1 MSDSPEAPSSI
12 GRYSVI
18 GQIGRGGMGVLYL
31 ARDPAIDRIV
41 AIKVARVQKEEL
53 RERFRRE
60 ARATGRLNHRNIVT
74 IFDVAE
80 HDGEPYMA
88 MEYVPGRTLDEI
100 VRKNTPLPLLRRL
113 RMLHDLCDGLS
124 YAHGQGIVHRD
135 IKPANLIVRDDTGA
149 LTIVD
154 FGIARLDAAG
164 GTTTGATT
172 IGTPHYMSPEQIE
185 GGPVD
190 HRCDIF
196 AVGLIFYEL
205 LSYRRAFA
213 GDSPATV
220 LYRIVH
226 EQPPP
231 LAELAPHLDADLLA
245 IVERALAKR
254 PGDRYSDLKS
264 LIADLDG
271 AVAHAEQDDRDPK
284 ATIVVRR
291 EDGTPAPS
299 SSAPSSGSGSGFSR
313 EKLIARREARIL
325 AHLDAASAALAEGRC
340 DAAEEAAGHAALLDP
355 DDERVQPMFE
365 RIATARRTLQVEE
378 HLADARAHLAD
389 LALTKASESVDL
401 ALQVEPDSPVALQL
415 RREVE
420 NGQVIQRRLEDAE
433 HCLEA
438 GDFAAALRSVDVI
451 LATEPA
457 HEAARRLRERVRG
470 AERDHARALVER
482 ARRQRAA
489 GDLAGARKTLQVAG
503 EPHESVAAELASVEA
518 ELRERRESFE
528 SLVEQARRR
537 LEHGNLEDARGPMR
551 EALVAL
557 GTGEERRSAP
567 LATEDAALGGADSA
581 AVPDL
586 PTSDTGTSPP
596 PDQPPLFSVVASP
609 APEGRSRKPVPLAAF
624 AAVATVVVASAVAAT
639 LWLVSIDPDEQ
650 ELAPVAAD
658 GRGSPGGD
666 TGRAPRSSNPADRG
680 GVRTS
685 RPDAASEIVAEES
698 GSRVAT
704 PAPAEPTPRPPRS
717 PSPPPQRDPPAP
729 RPSSPA
735 QRTPTAPQPAVPT
748 TPSVAQLL
756 ADAVATEAAGD
767 ARQAQVLYARVLS
780 RDPDNRT
787 AQTGQ
792 QRVREEVART
802 AVREQVEAGHAAFA
816 AGRYGDAR
824 RHYQEALDRAG
835 SPEAQAGLR
844 RVDNVQA
851 LTCADGAACGTLV
864 VRVRPAAEVYVD
876 DRALGTATALELRLP
891 AGRHRIRLET
901 EDWRFPRTL
910 EILPGATA
918 TVDVDLE
925 QDGFPK

>member
-1 MSDSPEAPSSI
+1 MPRCSTRTTSA
-12 GRYSVI
+12 YS
-18 GQIGRGGMGVLYL
+18 RCSNES
-31 ARDPAIDRIV
+31 RPA
-41 AIKVARVQKEEL
+41 
-53 RERFRRE
+53 
-60 ARATGRLNHRNIVT
+60 
-74 IFDVAE
+74 
-80 HDGEPYMA
+80 
-88 MEYVPGRTLDEI
+88 
-100 VRKNTPLPLLRRL
+100 
-113 RMLHDLCDGLS
+113 
-124 YAHGQGIVHRD
+124 
-135 IKPANLIVRDDTGA
+135 
-149 LTIVD
+149 
-154 FGIARLDAAG
+154 
-164 GTTTGATT
+164 
-172 IGTPHYMSPEQIE
+172 
-185 GGPVD
+185 
-190 HRCDIF
+190 
-196 AVGLIFYEL
+196 
-205 LSYRRAFA
+205 RRA
-213 GDSPATV
+213 
-220 LYRIVH
+220 
-226 EQPPP
+226 
-231 LAELAPHLDADLLA
+231 
-245 IVERALAKR
+245 
-254 PGDRYSDLKS
+254 
-264 LIADLDG
+264 
-271 AVAHAEQDDRDPK
+271 
-284 ATIVVRR
+284 
-291 EDGTPAPS
+291 
-299 SSAPSSGSGSGFSR
+299 
-313 EKLIARREARIL
+313 
-325 AHLDAASAALAEGRC
+325 
-340 DAAEEAAGHAALLDP
+340 
-355 DDERVQPMFE
+355 
-365 RIATARRTLQVEE
+365 LQVEE
-378 HLADARAHLAD
+378 HLAGARAHLAD

-401 ALQVEPDSPVALQL
+401 ALQVEPDSPAALQL

-420 NGQVIQRRLEDAE
+420 HGRVIQRRLEDAE

-438 GDFAAALRSVDVI
+438 GDFAAALRSLDEI

-457 HEAARRLRERVRG
+457 HEAALRLRERVRG

-537 LEHGNLEDARGPMR
+537 LEHGNLEDARAPMR
-551 EALVAL
+551 KALDAL
-557 GTGEERRSAP
+557 STGEERRAAP
-567 LATEDAALGGADSA
+567 DSLATDGAALGGADST

-586 PTSDTGTSPP
+586 PTSNTGTSAPP
-596 PDQPPLFSVVASP
+596 EQPPLFSVMASR

-624 AAVATVVVASAVAAT
+624 AALATVIVASSLAAT
-639 LWLVSIDPDEQ
+639 LWLVSTNPDQ
-650 ELAPVAAD
+650 QGIAPVAAD
-658 GRGSPGGD
+658 GRGDPSRD
-666 TGRAPRSSNPADRG
+666 TRRAPRSSNPAG
-680 GVRTS
+680 SGAVPTP
-685 RPDAASEIVAEES
+685 RPDAAPEIAAEA
-698 GSRVAT
+698 GNRMPA
-704 PAPAEPTPRPPRS
+704 PAPAEPTPRPPQS
-717 PSPPPQRDPPAP
+717 LSPPQQRARPAP

-735 QRTPTAPQPAVPT
+735 QRTPAAPQPATPT

-767 ARQAQVLYARVLS
+767 TRQAQVLYARVLS

-824 RHYQEALDRAG
+824 RHYQEALDRTG

-864 VRVRPAAEVYVD
+864 VRVTPAAEVSVD